1 MKYCLDTNFFIEGW
15 NKYYSP
21 DFCPSYWD
29 VIDDLGKS
37 GLLFVNQEVKKEI
50 DRVDDSLTQWF
61 KNKEYLVKPINDD
74 VQKCLKEIYSKN
86 PDHKYLAN
94 NTKSRSLAD
103 PWVIAHAM
111 VENATV
117 VTKEY
122 LSESQNP
129 QKIKI
134 PDVCNN
140 MGVSW
145 IDDFEFIRQLK
156 LIFECKKTNA

>member
-1 MKYCLDTNFFIEGW
+1 
-15 NKYYSP
+15 
-21 DFCPSYWD
+21 
-29 VIDDLGKS
+29 
-37 GLLFVNQEVKKEI
+37 
-50 DRVDDSLTQWF
+50 
-61 KNKEYLVKPINDD
+61 
-74 VQKCLKEIYSKN
+74 
-86 PDHKYLAN
+86 
-94 NTKSRSLAD
+94 
-103 PWVIAHAM
+103 M

-140 MGVSW
+140 MGVSR